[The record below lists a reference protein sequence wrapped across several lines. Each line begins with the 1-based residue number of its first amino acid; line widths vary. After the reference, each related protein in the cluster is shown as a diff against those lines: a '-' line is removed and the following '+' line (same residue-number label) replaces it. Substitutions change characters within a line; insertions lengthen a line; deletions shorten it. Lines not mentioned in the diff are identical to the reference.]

1 MRASS
6 QAALERARERWE
18 PVLRQAGERA
28 RTFGEQ
34 LFGVVDVLD
43 SSAALRRALT
53 EPSRSGEDKAGL
65 TQDVLTRTVDAEVV
79 DLVSGLVR
87 ERWSEPRDLADAV
100 ETLAVDSILAAAE
113 QAGRL
118 EQVEGETHRLERI
131 IADQRELRYALT
143 DSDTSG
149 ERRGEL
155 MEKVLTGKVAPET
168 AALAVR
174 AAAVPRGHTL
184 PALLRSVADQAAKRR
199 ERLIASVTSA
209 VPLTDAQIERLTRIL
224 EQQHGRAVQ
233 VHVALDPAVVGGMR
247 IQVGD
252 DVVDATLASRVAD
265 ARRRLA
271 G

>member
-18 PVLRQAGERA
+18 PVLRQSGERA

-53 EPSRSGEDKAGL
+53 EPSRNGEDKAGL
-65 TQDVLTRTVDAEVV
+65 TRQVLAAKVDAEVV

-87 ERWSEPRDLADAV
+87 ERWSEPRDLTDAV
-100 ETLAVDSILAAAE
+100 ETLAADSVLSAAE
-113 QAGRL
+113 QAGRI
-118 EQVEGETHRLERI
+118 EQVEAETYRLERI
-131 IADQRELRYALT
+131 VADERALRYALT
-143 DSDTSG
+143 DTDTAG

-155 MEKVLTGKVAPET
+155 MERVLAGKVAPET
-168 AALAVR
+168 AVLAVR
-174 AAAVPRGHTL
+174 AAAAPRGRTL
-184 PALLRSVADQAAKRR
+184 PALLRTVAEQAAARR
-199 ERLIASVTSA
+199 ERLVASVTSA

-224 EQQHGRAVQ
+224 ERQHGRAVQ

-252 DVVDATLASRVAD
+252 DVVDATLAARVAD